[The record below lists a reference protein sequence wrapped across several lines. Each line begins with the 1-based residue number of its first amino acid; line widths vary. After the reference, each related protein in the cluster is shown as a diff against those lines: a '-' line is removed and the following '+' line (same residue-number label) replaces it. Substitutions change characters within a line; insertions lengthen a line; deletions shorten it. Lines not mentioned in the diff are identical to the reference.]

1 MAQKGQA
8 GRSPLGR
15 PAWCCH
21 PRVTAFFADGSDLLK
36 KLVAVALVRSE
47 VVGGRAAWP
56 RPAGL
61 GLSPLGPPFHRRVNQ
76 CLYFPPQF
84 GLGLGSEFG
93 HCRWTQ
99 LVMAQAFRSWF
110 MHFV

>member
-61 GLSPLGPPFHRRVNQ
+61 GLSLLGPPIHRCVDQ
-76 CLYFPPQF
+76 WLHILLMYGF
-84 GLGLGSEFG
+84 GLGVELEYSM
-93 HCRWTQ
+93 WTH
-99 LVMAQAFRSWF
+99 LIMAQAFRSWF
-110 MHFV
+110 VYFV